1 MRKSAILI
9 TGCAG
14 FIGSNLVKYF
24 LNQKKIIIGVDN
36 LKLGKFK
43 NIKKLLNNNNIKNLE
58 NNNMFA
64 LGFIR
69 GAILGV
75 SLGLMAS
82 LIAKKI
88 CKKDN
93 NASNSEVDK
102 KVN

>member
-1 MRKSAILI
+1 
-9 TGCAG
+9 
-14 FIGSNLVKYF
+14 
-24 LNQKKIIIGVDN
+24 
-36 LKLGKFK
+36 
-43 NIKKLLNNNNIKNLE
+43 
-58 NNNMFA
+58 MFA
-64 LGFIR
+64 LSFLR
-69 GAILGV
+69 GTILRV

>member
-1 MRKSAILI
+1 MGLSWRWQDLNLRPWDYAYPTHCKIL
-9 TGCAG
+9 
-14 FIGSNLVKYF
+14 
-24 LNQKKIIIGVDN
+24 
-36 LKLGKFK
+36 K
-43 NIKKLLNNNNIKNLE
+43 NNYILNNIKTLE
-58 NNNMFA
+58 KNNMFA

-69 GAILGV
+69 GTILGV

-93 NASNSEVDK
+93 NASDSKVDK